1 MLNLHSRRG
10 VVLVLFTAVAFLVTV
25 IYLVTAAATF
35 RQQPVGTTA
44 LQILQD
50 TSVARKVDFYVRQ
63 SLRNAAYAGLADLQ
77 HEGFFASEMGGK
89 QCPLVQGKPL
99 LFADVSCASTM
110 KTLEERYLTFVRQH
124 FTSFFSTPLYGLQLK
139 TADFPFTL
147 TLHKGSLTFSG
158 ATPYPLAYTGQ
169 KVTYTFPV
177 SYKEDITYDFRHY
190 DLLLET
196 LRQQLPC
203 IKRTLTEPRLTT
215 SFILTF
221 ETDFT
226 QTLLQYCPLSDAFTW
241 NIERQGDL
249 LLMTAT
255 TKDSA
260 LFLDNL
266 SFAFAISLNN
276 LQLSQ
281 QDTSLF

>member
-1 MLNLHSRRG
+1 MLNRFSRRG
-10 VVLVLFTAVAFLVTV
+10 VVLVLFTAIAFLVTV
-25 IYLVTAAATF
+25 IYLVTAANTF

-50 TSVARKVDFYVRQ
+50 TSIARKVNFYVQQ

-77 HEGFFASEMGGK
+77 REGFFASERGGK

-99 LFADVSCASTM
+99 LFADVSCASTR

-124 FTSFFSTPLYGLQLK
+124 FTSFFSAPLYGLQLK

-147 TLHKGSLTFSG
+147 TINKGSLTFSG
-158 ATPYPLAYTGQ
+158 ATPYPLAYTG
-169 KVTYTFPV
+169 KNVTYTFPV
-177 SYKEDITYDFRHY
+177 SYEETIAYDFHHY
-190 DLLLET
+190 DLLFKTLENN
-196 LRQQLPC
+196 LRCMQRFAEQQTQLPA
-203 IKRTLTEPRLTT
+203 E
-215 SFILTF
+215 SFGQELLKTCSF
-221 ETDFT
+221 SQDF
-226 QTLLQYCPLSDAFTW
+226 SW
-241 NIERQGDL
+241 NFQRQGDL
-249 LLMTAT
+249 VFITAT
-255 TKDSA
+255 TKDKV